1 VNLVYLPARSLT
13 ICGLSAILQVE
24 YLSFDNQISYF
35 EQTKNKMISKI
46 GKKAA
51 EEVVNGAIFQI
62 GLGTVAIFFSP
73 ADRPV
78 ER

>member
-1 VNLVYLPARSLT
+1 MDFST
-13 ICGLSAILQVE
+13 ILQVE

-35 EQTKNKMISKI
+35 EETKNAMIDKI

-62 GLGTVAIFFSP
+62 GLGTIT
-73 ADRPV
+73 
-78 ER
+78 

>member
-1 VNLVYLPARSLT
+1 M
-13 ICGLSAILQVE
+13 QVE

-35 EQTKNKMISKI
+35 EQTKNAMITKI

-62 GLGTVAIFFSP
+62 GLGTAAKKKKVFSS
-73 ADRPV
+73 
-78 ER
+78 

>member
-1 VNLVYLPARSLT
+1 M
-13 ICGLSAILQVE
+13 QVE

-35 EQTKNKMISKI
+35 EETKNAMIGKI

-62 GLGTVAIFFSP
+62 GLGKITELLLQ
-73 ADRPV
+73 PV
-78 ER
+78 NISCTYAYKF

>member
-1 VNLVYLPARSLT
+1 M
-13 ICGLSAILQVE
+13 QVE

-35 EQTKNKMISKI
+35 EETKNAMIGKI

-62 GLGTVAIFFSP
+62 GLGKIT
-73 ADRPV
+73 
-78 ER
+78 

>member
-1 VNLVYLPARSLT
+1 MMIYGDN
-13 ICGLSAILQVE
+13 AILQVE

-35 EQTKNKMISKI
+35 EQIKNAMIGKT

-62 GLGTVAIFFSP
+62 GLGTV
-73 ADRPV
+73 
-78 ER
+78 